1 MYWLASM
8 RVTYGGYFKKRH
20 RFFFLSVSK
29 YYLFIKISLNNLIL
43 CLKIFRKLE
52 MFLNLEI

>member
-1 MYWLASM
+1 MAGILKN
-8 RVTYGGYFKKRH
+8 VID
-20 RFFFLSVSK
+20 FFLSVSK